1 MHLNDLIA
9 SSVHVQIMK
18 DTDDLG
24 KFVGW
29 NCVTLLA
36 MLRNKLEHK
45 LVLLMFYVQFTFWQ
59 KHCKFSALSSGHLKK
74 EKMNGLLGA
83 RILPSYNG

>member
-1 MHLNDLIA
+1 
-9 SSVHVQIMK
+9 
-18 DTDDLG
+18 
-24 KFVGW
+24 
-29 NCVTLLA
+29 
-36 MLRNKLEHK
+36 
-45 LVLLMFYVQFTFWQ
+45 MFYVQFTFWQ